1 MADRAA
7 GAGVARLTAELVLDA
22 RCALGEGPR
31 WDGVGERLEWVDMA
45 RGTWHRWETRRGVNA
60 AAVSARRLGGR
71 VSVVEPRA
79 GGGRV
84 VAVDGT
90 VTLLD
95 PDGFP
100 ERRVQ
105 VLSAED
111 GDLVLNDGGCD
122 GAGRLWVGSAS
133 AGGAAR
139 GALHR
144 LDPGAARAEVAL
156 DDVGMANGIGWSP
169 DGRTL
174 YFADSA
180 AGRVDA
186 FDFDVQEGAL
196 GARRTVVSIPAGEG
210 LPDGLCVDADGC
222 LWLAVWGAGEVR
234 RHGPDGRLLARVAV
248 GASQVTSCRFGGPAG
263 DVLWITT
270 ARAGLDPDALAR
282 ERHAGG
288 VFAVEAG
295 VRGLPGG
302 AFGG

>member
-1 MADRAA
+1 MADRVA
-7 GAGVARLTAELVLDA
+7 GTGVARLTAELVLDA

-31 WDGVGERLEWVDMA
+31 WAPDGERLEWVDME
-45 RGTWHRWETRRGVNA
+45 RGTWHRWETRRGVTA
-60 AAVSARRLGGR
+60 AAVSARRLGAR

-84 VAVDGT
+84 VAVDGR

-95 PDGFP
+95 GDGFA
-100 ERRVQ
+100 ERHVQ
-105 VLSAED
+105 VLSAQD

-122 GAGRLWVGSAS
+122 AHGRLWVGSAS
-133 AGGAAR
+133 VSGASR

-144 LDPGAARAEVAL
+144 LDPGAGSAETAL
-156 DDVGMANGIGWSP
+156 DGVGMANGIGWSP
-169 DGRTL
+169 DGGTL
-174 YFADSA
+174 YFVDSA

-186 FDFDVQEGAL
+186 IDFDGQAGTL

-210 LPDGLCVDADGC
+210 LPDGLCVDVDGC

-234 RHGPDGRLLARVAV
+234 RHAPDGRLLARVAV

-270 ARAGLDPDALAR
+270 ARVGLDADALAR
-282 ERHAGG
+282 EPRAGG
-288 VFAVEAG
+288 LFAVEPG

-302 AFGG
+302 VFGG